1 MSHRWYVV
9 HAYSGS
15 EKAVADEIRR
25 KAEKQ
30 GLVERFQEILIPTEE
45 VMEIKRGQKQ
55 QVERKVFPGY
65 ILVRM
70 DLDDTTWH
78 LVKDIPKVS
87 GFLGAKGK
95 PAPITNA
102 EAERM
107 IRDMMEDARNITPCT
122 HLLFIAKNLERIGDH
137 CTNIAENVYFLVT
150 GRQPGGERPKVVFCT
165 TENDM
170 SHIAEAMRSGAN
182 EYIMKP
188 FDKDVIQ
195 GKLELLGLVLA

>member
-1 MSHRWYVV
+1 MAHRWYVV

-15 EKAVADEIRR
+15 EKSVADEIRR

-30 GLVERFQEILIPTEE
+30 GLAERFQDILVPTED
-45 VMEIKRGQKQ
+45 VVEIKRGQKQ

-78 LVKDIPKVS
+78 LVKDIPKVT

-107 IRDMMEDARNITPCT
+107 IKQLQDTA
-122 HLLFIAKNLERIGDH
+122 
-137 CTNIAENVYFLVT
+137 
-150 GRQPGGERPKVVFCT
+150 ERPRTTITFEVGETVKVTDGPFNSFAGVV
-165 TENDM
+165 ESVD
-170 SHIAEAMRSGAN
+170 EAKTRLSVSVSIFGRAT
-182 EYIMKP
+182 P
-188 FDKDVIQ
+188 V
-195 GKLELLGLVLA
+195 ELDFTQVEKTKE

>member
-1 MSHRWYVV
+1 MAHRWYVV

-15 EKAVADEIRR
+15 EKAVADEIRK

-30 GLVERFQEILIPTEE
+30 GLTERFQEILIPTEE
-45 VMEIKRGQKQ
+45 VVEIKRGQKQ

-107 IRDMMEDARNITPCT
+107 IKQLQDTA
-122 HLLFIAKNLERIGDH
+122 
-137 CTNIAENVYFLVT
+137 
-150 GRQPGGERPKVVFCT
+150 ERPRTTISFEIGEVVKVIDGPFNSFTGAV
-165 TENDM
+165 ENIDEPKTRLTV
-170 SHIAEAMRSGAN
+170 SVSIFGRAT
-182 EYIMKP
+182 P
-188 FDKDVIQ
+188 V
-195 GKLELLGLVLA
+195 ELDFTQVEKIKE

>member
-1 MSHRWYVV
+1 MAHRWYVV

-30 GLVERFQEILIPTEE
+30 GLTERFQEILIPTEE
-45 VMEIKRGQKQ
+45 VIELKRGQKVN
-55 QVERKVFPGY
+55 VERKVFPGY

-78 LVKDIPKVS
+78 LVRDIPKVS

-107 IRDMMEDARNITPCT
+107 IKQLQDTA
-122 HLLFIAKNLERIGDH
+122 
-137 CTNIAENVYFLVT
+137 
-150 GRQPGGERPKVVFCT
+150 ERPRHVIAYEIGEVVKVTDGPFNSFTGTVET
-165 TENDM
+165 VD
-170 SHIAEAMRSGAN
+170 EAKSRLTVSVSIFGRAT
-182 EYIMKP
+182 P
-188 FDKDVIQ
+188 V
-195 GKLELLGLVLA
+195 ELDFTQVEKIKE

>member
-1 MSHRWYVV
+1 MAHRWYVV

-30 GLVERFQEILIPTEE
+30 GLTERFGEILIPTEE
-45 VMEIKRGQKQ
+45 VIELKRGQKVN
-55 QVERKVFPGY
+55 VERKVFPGY

-78 LVKDIPKVS
+78 LVRDIPKVS

-107 IRDMMEDARNITPCT
+107 IKQLQDTA
-122 HLLFIAKNLERIGDH
+122 
-137 CTNIAENVYFLVT
+137 
-150 GRQPGGERPKVVFCT
+150 ERPRHVVAYEVGETVKVT
-165 TENDM
+165 D
-170 SHIAEAMRSGAN
+170 G
-182 EYIMKP
+182 P
-188 FDKDVIQ
+188 FNSFTGTVETVDE
-195 GKLELLGLVLA
+195 GKSRLTVSVSIFGRATPVELDFTQVEKIKE

>member
-1 MSHRWYVV
+1 MAHRWYVV

-15 EKAVADEIRR
+15 EKSVADEIRR

-30 GLVERFQEILIPTEE
+30 GLSERFQEILVPTEE
-45 VMEIKRGQKQ
+45 VLEVKRGQKT

-70 DLDDTTWH
+70 DLDDTSWH
-78 LVKDIPKVS
+78 LVKDIPKVT

-107 IRDMMEDARNITPCT
+107 LKQLQDTAEHPRTTITFEVGETVQVTDGPFNSFT
-122 HLLFIAKNLERIGDH
+122 GVVEQVDEAKTRLSVSVSI
-137 CTNIAENVYFLVT
+137 F
-150 GRQPGGERPKVVFCT
+150 GRATPV
-165 TENDM
+165 
-170 SHIAEAMRSGAN
+170 
-182 EYIMKP
+182 
-188 FDKDVIQ
+188 
-195 GKLELLGLVLA
+195 ELDFTQVEKIKE

>member
-1 MSHRWYVV
+1 MQMAHRWYVV

-30 GLVERFQEILIPTEE
+30 GLTDRFEDILIPTEE

-70 DLDDTTWH
+70 DLNDTTWH
-78 LVKDIPKVS
+78 LVKDIPKVT

-107 IRDMMEDARNITPCT
+107 IKQLQDTA
-122 HLLFIAKNLERIGDH
+122 
-137 CTNIAENVYFLVT
+137 
-150 GRQPGGERPKVVFCT
+150 ERPRTTISFEVGETVKVT
-165 TENDM
+165 D
-170 SHIAEAMRSGAN
+170 G
-182 EYIMKP
+182 P
-188 FDKDVIQ
+188 FNSFTGVVEQVDE
-195 GKLELLGLVLA
+195 GKTRLSVSVSIFGRATPVELDFTQVEKLKE